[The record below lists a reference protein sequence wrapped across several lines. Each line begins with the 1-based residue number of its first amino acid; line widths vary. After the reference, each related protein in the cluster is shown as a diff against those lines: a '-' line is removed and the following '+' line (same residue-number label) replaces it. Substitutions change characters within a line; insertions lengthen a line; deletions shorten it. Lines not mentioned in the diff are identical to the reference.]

1 MSSFRDDN
9 AVLVETTVKEE
20 KGQWIVYL
28 SVIFWESEAALPKR
42 AEQMPEPLQIV
53 RHRIQAYR
61 SRRRAEIAAHWI
73 KRGAERDLRTPPMG
87 L

>member
-1 MSSFRDDN
+1 MSGFRDDN
-9 AVLVETTVKEE
+9 AVLVETTIEEE
-20 KGQWIVYL
+20 KGQWVVYL
-28 SVIFWESEAALPKR
+28 EVVFWETEAALP
-42 AEQMPEPLQIV
+42 ADDMEEPLQSV

-73 KRGAERDLRTPPMG
+73 KRGAQRDLRNPPMG

>member
-20 KGQWIVYL
+20 KGQWVVYL
-28 SVIFWESEAALPKR
+28 SVIFWESEAALAK
-42 AEQMPEPLQIV
+42 QMPEPLQIV

-61 SRRRAEIAAHWI
+61 SRRRAEIASHWI
-73 KRGAERDLRTPPMG
+73 KRGAQRDLRNPPMG